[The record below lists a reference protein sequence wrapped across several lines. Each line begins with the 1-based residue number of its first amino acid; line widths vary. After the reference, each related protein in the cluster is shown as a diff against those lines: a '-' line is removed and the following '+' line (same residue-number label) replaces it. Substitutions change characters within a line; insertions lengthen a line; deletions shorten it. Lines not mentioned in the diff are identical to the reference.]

1 MSYFSFENKS
11 IFKEHVNYPTLNIV
25 GVGVAFG
32 PDKPERSRVAATDQA
47 VDGTE
52 SIPLITNENKQGKDA
67 TDSTTVPELSQKAC
81 SKEGNTVYIGFY
93 DYGFSG

>member
-1 MSYFSFENKS
+1 MSLAKIVEKKAC
-11 IFKEHVNYPTLNIV
+11 FKELVNYPTLNIV

-52 SIPLITNENKQGKDA
+52 SIPLIMNENKQGKD
-67 TDSTTVPELSQKAC
+67 TTVPELSQKVR
-81 SKEGNTVYIGFY
+81 SKMGNSTA
-93 DYGFSG
+93 

>member
-1 MSYFSFENKS
+1 M
-11 IFKEHVNYPTLNIV
+11 NIA

-32 PDKPERSRVAATDQA
+32 PDKPERSRVAAADQA

-67 TDSTTVPELSQKAC
+67 TDSTTVPELSQKVR
-81 SKEGNTVYIGFY
+81 SKVGNSSSVNANTGHR
-93 DYGFSG
+93 